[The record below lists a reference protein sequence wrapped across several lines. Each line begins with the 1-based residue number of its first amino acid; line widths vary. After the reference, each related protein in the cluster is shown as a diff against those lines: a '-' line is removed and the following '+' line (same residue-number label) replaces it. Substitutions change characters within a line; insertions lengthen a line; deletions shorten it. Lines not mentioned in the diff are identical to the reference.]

1 MMGLGPD
8 LLADLAAIIWLDIVL
23 SGDNALVIGMAA
35 SALAPHLQRR
45 AILFG
50 MILAVAIRIV
60 SALAATYLYQIPWVK
75 FVGGLALLWVAMKLY
90 QEIRNVSI
98 LQAEATGAV
107 VGSGA
112 STDRRSLMKALAT
125 ITIAD
130 VSMSIDNVL
139 AVAAIAEDHRGLLVF
154 GLALSI
160 MLMAFCATLVC
171 KILTRHSWISYI
183 GVLLLVVVAGDMLHS
198 SWADM
203 VAFMG
208 LE

>member
-1 MMGLGPD
+1 MIWFD
-8 LLADLAAIIWLDIVL
+8 AQIFADLAAIVWLDVVL

-50 MILAVAIRIV
+50 MMLAVVVRIA
-60 SALAATYLYQIPWVK
+60 SALVATYLYQIPWVK
-75 FVGGLALLWVAMKLY
+75 FVGGLALLWVALKLY
-90 QEIRNVSI
+90 QEIRNISI
-98 LQAEATGAV
+98 LRAEATEAV

-112 STDRRSLMKALAT
+112 STDRRSMMKALAT

-160 MLMAFCATLVC
+160 MLMAFCAALVC
-171 KILTRHSWISYI
+171 RFLTRHPWVSYV
-183 GVLLLVVVAGDMLHS
+183 GVGLLLLVAADMLHS
-198 SWADM
+198 SWSDMAD
-203 VAFMG
+203 FMG
-208 LE
+208 VG